1 MEHSEGYFL
10 MYYKIESTHT
20 HTHTHTHTNTHLYLG
35 RGSQDYHHGR
45 IVIQINME

>member
-20 HTHTHTHTNTHLYLG
+20 HTNTHLYLG
-35 RGSQDYHHGR
+35 KGSQDYHHGR